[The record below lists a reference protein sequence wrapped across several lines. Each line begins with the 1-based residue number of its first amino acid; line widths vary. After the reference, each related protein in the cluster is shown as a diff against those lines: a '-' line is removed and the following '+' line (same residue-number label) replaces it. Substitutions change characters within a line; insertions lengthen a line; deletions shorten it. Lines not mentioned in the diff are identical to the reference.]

1 MSEKIEVMLQKGDS
15 VIYATLNVSSNK
27 DSTQRFCAYA
37 QKMQAMKEEGED

>member
-1 MSEKIEVMLQKGDS
+1 MSEKIEVILQKGDS
-15 VIYATLNVSSNK
+15 VIDATLNVSSSE

>member
-15 VIYATLNVSSNK
+15 VIDATLNVSSSE

-37 QKMQAMKEEGED
+37 QKMQAMRKEGEN

>member
-15 VIYATLNVSSNK
+15 VIDATLNVSSTK